1 MSSHISDNK
10 QHPRSRAPQGWHH
23 KKMGN
28 PFHENKPKIVM
39 CTVRVIPP
47 RLLSSLS
54 KHEDDSFSL
63 DKEDWLC
70 LKYWLTLFTWCHSYD
85 DRTPFRI
92 ELKMPF
98 QCFNLNLTFHDLLT
112 FKLFQVCMSFLL
124 LKTIRIYFEKCRW
137 ADSSW
142 WPHWLQKIYRSQ
154 WVLSTIFKISY
165 FIFAIK

>member
-1 MSSHISDNK
+1 
-10 QHPRSRAPQGWHH
+10 
-23 KKMGN
+23 
-28 PFHENKPKIVM
+28 M

-47 RLLSSLS
+47 RLLSLLS

-98 QCFNLNLTFHDLLT
+98 QCFNLNLTFHNLLT

-124 LKTIRIYFEKCRW
+124 LKTIRIYFEKCRYSRQQLMTTLTSKNIQKSMG
-137 ADSSW
+137 AVNNFQNILFYLCNKVNYSSC
-142 WPHWLQKIYRSQ
+142 H
-154 WVLSTIFKISY
+154 STFTSREY
-165 FIFAIK
+165 VASLVQTH